1 MKKIKILLVGSGNI
15 AKQHH
20 KAFSSFPQFKFV
32 GAVARNKKKLSNFA
46 NELKIPFFSNN
57 LEKAHIKT
65 NPDLVIVAVSILNTY
80 KICLKL
86 SKFKS
91 ILFVEKPLGYNYL
104 ETKKLVNL
112 FNKENKKA
120 FVALNRRHY
129 ETTRMIQKTILKN
142 KNKRTIIINDQ
153 ENLLD
158 QKKNNFPQKVIN
170 NFMYANSIH
179 LIDYFNIFCRGKLKK
194 IKTFNSFNKKPYF
207 VQSILNFSSGD
218 RGIYSAIY
226 NNQSPWY
233 VSVFV
238 GKKIYIL
245 KPLEKLT
252 SNFKLTKKS
261 INFSDDKNFKPG
273 FRLQAKEVLNF
284 FKKSSYNLSDY
295 REYFKSVELIN
306 KIYK

>member
-1 MKKIKILLVGSGNI
+1 MVREEVGCV
-15 AKQHH
+15 
-20 KAFSSFPQFKFV
+20 F
-32 GAVARNKKKLSNFA
+32 KKLRLYDF
-46 NELKIPFFSNN
+46 L
-57 LEKAHIKT
+57 
-65 NPDLVIVAVSILNTY
+65 SISFGASLGALSRY
-80 KICLKL
+80 WILQKL
-86 SKFKS
+86 
-91 ILFVEKPLGYNYL
+91 
-104 ETKKLVNL
+104 
-112 FNKENKKA
+112 
-120 FVALNRRHY
+120 
-129 ETTRMIQKTILKN
+129 
-142 KNKRTIIINDQ
+142 
-153 ENLLD
+153 
-158 QKKNNFPQKVIN
+158 KVI
-170 NFMYANSIH
+170 
-179 LIDYFNIFCRGKLKK
+179 FNVNYIA
-194 IKTFNSFNKKPYF
+194 I
-207 VQSILNFSSGD
+207 SILNFSSGD